1 MTTNLPLMLVLSAL
15 VAFSTYTLFVRAG
28 PIYKLL
34 QLAHMPKDF
43 NLELLLLIIANA
55 ALSYAWEAYG
65 AATTADFVGRTTR
78 RYRRWRGT
86 ARRPT
91 SKAYRAIER
100 ELEDDD

>member
-1 MTTNLPLMLVLSAL
+1 MTTNIPLMAVLGAL
-15 VAFSTYTLFVRAG
+15 VAFSTYTLFVRHG
-28 PIYKLL
+28 PVYKLL
-34 QLAHMPKDF
+34 QLTHLPHEF

-55 ALSYAWEAYG
+55 ALSYGWEAYG
-65 AATTADFVGRTTR
+65 AAAFADFVGRTTR